1 MLMGLKQQLQLGD
14 SFPLT
19 LNFAKA
25 GPVTVTVAVQQI
37 RGKPKDMRD
46 MPGMKM

>member
-1 MLMGLKQQLQLGD
+1 MGLKQQLKPGD

-19 LNFAKA
+19 LDFAKA
-25 GPVTVTVAVQQI
+25 GPVTVTVAVQPI
-37 RGKPKDMRD
+37 KAKPKPMQD

>member
-1 MLMGLKQQLQLGD
+1 MLTGLKQPLKLGD

-19 LNFAKA
+19 LTFAKA
-25 GPVTVTVAVQQI
+25 GPVSVTVSVEAI
-37 RGKPKDMRD
+37 KAKPMAD